1 SPMRWASPARSA
13 IVCSSWTMGASSRRA
28 LLSRSSAPRSPSA
41 LRGSSTK
48 CSEASRPVV
57 GCRLPAAGQRIVPT
71 PVDQPVRQLQVL
83 RRGAEDVDHVL
94 SRDRAGLRRQTR
106 ADIGPGED
114 LVVDDD
120 PMLEEDRATID
131 PDEPGVDVI
140 AVSESE
146 GLAEADRLRADD
158 TAPPLGLEGLP
169 YPAADHHVQ
178 TPDVHDREVH

>member
-1 SPMRWASPARSA
+1 
-13 IVCSSWTMGASSRRA
+13 
-28 LLSRSSAPRSPSA
+28 
-41 LRGSSTK
+41 
-48 CSEASRPVV
+48 
-57 GCRLPAAGQRIVPT
+57 
-71 PVDQPVRQLQVL
+71 
-83 RRGAEDVDHVL
+83 VL
-94 SRDRAGLRRQTR
+94 SRDRAGLRGQTR

-120 PMLEEDRATID
+120 PVLEEDRATID
-131 PDEPGVDVI
+131 SDEPGVDVI

-178 TPDVHDREVH
+178 TPEVHDREVHAVVDVPEDVDLRRQHLKRQPRAVPQPLRRTTTRPEQLEDHP